1 MLYNISSQPISED
14 IFEKLLYPEGGVL
27 VLVLAFL
34 TLVTLLIG
42 NIILGCVHE
51 HFFKSNSLSSRK
63 IECLFW
69 TQQAQ
74 LSSKG
79 GTE

>member
-1 MLYNISSQPISED
+1 MEKGKRIDRNKDSKIISED

-34 TLVTLLIG
+34 TSVILLIG

-51 HFFKSNSLSSRK
+51 QFLKSNSLSSRK
-63 IECLFW
+63 IECPFRM
-69 TQQAQ
+69 Q
-74 LSSKG
+74 
-79 GTE
+79 